1 MEIRFEDSSLQELYE
16 YGTTKDKRYTKYCK
30 NGKFVR
36 KLIGQIN
43 TVRSAE
49 TYLELEKI
57 STLHY
62 ERLRHGM
69 SGLSSFRVGN
79 AYVERVI
86 CRENDE
92 RIEIIIIELDDTHY
106 GNKK

>member
-1 MEIRFEDSSLQELYE
+1 MEVRFEDDSLQELYE
-16 YGTTKDKRYTKYCK
+16 YGTTKDKRYAKYCK
-30 NGKFVR
+30 NGKFIR
-36 KLIGQIN
+36 KLIDQIN
-43 TVRSAE
+43 TVRSAG
-49 TYLELEKI
+49 TYSELEKI

-69 SGLSSFRVGN
+69 SGLSSFRVSN

-92 RIEIIIIELDDTHY
+92 CIEIIIIELDDTHY
-106 GNKK
+106 GSKK